1 MVSAVENNGLALTMD
16 RIVAGY
22 NRQEIIHDAT
32 AVFPQGSAT
41 AIIGPNGAGK
51 STLFKAVFGI
61 AKCFGGS
68 MTVDNAAIKAGDVA
82 AFYRLGLA
90 YVPQVRNVF
99 PSLTVRENLLLGTR
113 HRSELARI
121 DHVVEL
127 FPDLGRAMRTR
138 GGELSGGQRN
148 MLAVG
153 RALMADP
160 KYLLIDEASGGLSP
174 LAAELLWEKLGTLRA
189 EGVTIIA
196 VEQNVHMALTF
207 CERVYLMISGRM
219 RPAEASAELMERVD
233 LGTVFLEGESDS
245 NDRLLQASSA
255 QQTEG

>member
-1 MVSAVENNGLALTMD
+1 MVSPVDGKKGILAMEGL
-16 RIVAGY
+16 VAGY

-32 AVFPQGSAT
+32 ASFSEGSAT

-61 AKCFGGS
+61 AKCFSGRLK
-68 MTVDNAAIKAGDVA
+68 VDDAEIKVGDVA
-82 AFYRLGLA
+82 AFYRLGIA

-113 HRSELARI
+113 RRSEASRI
-121 DHVVEL
+121 EHVVEL
-127 FPDLGRAMRTR
+127 FPDLGKAMRTH
-138 GGELSGGQRN
+138 GGDLSGGQRN

-160 KYLLIDEASGGLSP
+160 KYLLIDEVSGGLSP
-174 LAAELLWEKLGTLRA
+174 LAAELLWAKLGTLKDQ
-189 EGVTIIA
+189 GLTIVA
-196 VEQNVHMALTF
+196 VEQNVHMALEF

-219 RPAEASAELMERVD
+219 RPAESSAELVERVD
-233 LGTVFLEGESDS
+233 LGTVFLEGESES
-245 NDRLLQASSA
+245 NLQLTQRPVGQSS
-255 QQTEG
+255 